1 MEYIA
6 FDAHKRYTQVSVET
20 ADGERRYEGRIAHA
34 RGALQQFL
42 TTRERG
48 SPVALET
55 VGNWYWIVDEIEAAG
70 QIPQL
75 VHARKAKLMLG
86 MVNKTDTLDARGLN
100 RLQRT
105 GTLPPV
111 GIPPGPLRDQRDLP
125 RTRMVLTRERTRL
138 KNRIHATLAKY
149 GLRLEGTSDL
159 FGRRGR
165 QWLLTTA
172 LPTLAPHSR
181 YATERLLE
189 QLDVVAAQIAGFEQR
204 LRAVFAPTP
213 ELQLLRTLPGVGEVL
228 AVVILLEVGDIRR
241 FPRAAQLAA
250 YAGTT
255 PRVHASGGRTHYGPS
270 RGDINR
276 YLKWAFVEAASTAYR
291 THSTRPHQHVRGLY
305 TRIQQRKGHA
315 TAVGAVARHL
325 AEATYWILTKRE
337 PYRDPASSTEGPA
350 RSAHERETLG
360 I

>member
-1 MEYIA
+1 
-6 FDAHKRYTQVSVET
+6 
-20 ADGERRYEGRIAHA
+20 
-34 RGALQQFL
+34 
-42 TTRERG
+42 
-48 SPVALET
+48 
-55 VGNWYWIVDEIEAAG
+55 VDEIEAAG

-75 VHARKAKLMLG
+75 VHARKAKRMLG
-86 MVNKTDTLDARGLN
+86 MVNKTDKLDARGLN
-100 RLQRT
+100 QLQRT
-105 GTLPPV
+105 GTLPTV
-111 GIPPGPLRDQRDLP
+111 WIPPGPLRDQRDLP
-125 RTRMVLTRERTRL
+125 RTRMVLPRERTRL

-172 LPTLAPHSR
+172 LPALAPPSR

-189 QLDVVAAQIAGFEQR
+189 QLAVVTAPIEDVEQR

-213 ELQLLRTLPGVGEVL
+213 DLQLLRTLPGVGEVL

-241 FPRAAQLAA
+241 FPSAAHLAA

-255 PRVHASGGRTHYGPS
+255 PRGHASGGRTHYGPS
-270 RGDINR
+270 RGDVNR

-291 THSTRPHQHVRGLY
+291 TRPPTRPPRHVRGRSA
-305 TRIQQRKGHA
+305 RIQQRKGHA
-315 TAVGAVARHL
+315 TAVGAVARPL
-325 AEATYWILTKRE
+325 AEATSWILTKRE

-350 RSAHERETLG
+350 RSAHERATLG